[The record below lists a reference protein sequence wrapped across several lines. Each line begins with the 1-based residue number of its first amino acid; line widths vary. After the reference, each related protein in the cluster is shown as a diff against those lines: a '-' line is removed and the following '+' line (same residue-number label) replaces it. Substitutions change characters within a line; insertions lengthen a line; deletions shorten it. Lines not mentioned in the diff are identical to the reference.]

1 MQDPEI
7 VPIPSSQANR
17 LKWTGLP
24 TIPPRESQV
33 QKMQLLLPPFSK
45 ETPICSSRTCP
56 HPQSCYLLSHL
67 RDNGCD
73 SRKPCPGFLLP
84 SYPDLPLPLTI
95 EISPLAESLPAQ
107 RLTPCSTPLPETGGW
122 CPNVS
127 SGVNFSP
134 EFSLMFPV
142 AWAPPLHLDVLTTE
156 MHQKLNSLWQ
166 QQTNPHTHQEFELSQ
181 VAFTPILH
189 PLSHLNHTPNPERK
203 AREAVLFSF
212 HRRGNWGLRTV

>member
-7 VPIPSSQANR
+7 VPIPSSQANH
-17 LKWTGLP
+17 LK
-24 TIPPRESQV
+24 SQV
-33 QKMQLLLPPFSK
+33 QKMLLLLPSFSR

-73 SRKPCPGFLLP
+73 SRKPCPEFLLP

-95 EISPLAESLPAQ
+95 EISPLAESLSAQ

-122 CPNVS
+122 CPNVR
-127 SGVNFSP
+127 SGTNFSP
-134 EFSLMFPV
+134 EFSAMFPTV
-142 AWAPPLHLDVLTTE
+142 WAQISTWMFSLLKCIRNWTHCDNSKQTLVLI
-156 MHQKLNSLWQ
+156 KSLSFHKW
-166 QQTNPHTHQEFELSQ
+166 F
-181 VAFTPILH
+181 FTPILH

-203 AREAVLFSF
+203 AREAVLFLF
-212 HRRGNWGLRTV
+212 HRWGNWGLRTD